1 MPEAYLPAELRG
13 AAHMDLVSPWP
24 ASVARSIA
32 AVQTI
37 GALPAPG
44 FDARQRD
51 AAFAGIAAFYRR
63 ELAR

>member
-1 MPEAYLPAELRG
+1 
-13 AAHMDLVSPWP
+13 MDLVSPWP